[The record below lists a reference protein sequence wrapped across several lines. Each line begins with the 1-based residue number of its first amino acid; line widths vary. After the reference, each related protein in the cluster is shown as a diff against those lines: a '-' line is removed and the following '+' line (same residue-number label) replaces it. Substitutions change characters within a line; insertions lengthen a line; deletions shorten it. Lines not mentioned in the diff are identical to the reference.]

1 MKKHMNN
8 IIGCIVTLCLTII
21 ILGKTTDM
29 VERKDSDEKYADFF
43 EQDADFDVLFMG
55 TSHVMNGVYPMELWN
70 EYGIVSY
77 NFGGHANQMATT
89 YWVMENALDYTTP
102 EVVVIDC
109 LACSGQWKCTD
120 IFSYVHQS
128 MDAFPLSTTKIKAV
142 NDLLDDENM
151 DEAIKEG
158 VAREN
163 SEPRTKIGLLWNY
176 SVYHS
181 RWNEL
186 GHQDFE
192 PNRNIEKG
200 AESTIAVTP
209 GTLERISPSLKVEGD
224 FVGEEYLRK
233 IIEDCQKRDIEVLLV
248 YLPYPAGEGDQRESN
263 YVYDIA
269 EEYGVDY
276 INFLDMDVINYQTDL
291 YDAASHLN
299 PSGARKVTSY
309 LGAYLAEEYGVKD
322 QRMNEEYESWNG
334 DYSAYVAFKNQ
345 NIQTQKELMPY
356 FMLLSGDNL
365 DITINTGNTD
375 IFYNKCMMSLLQNL
389 GVDITQLNEETE
401 TIIVHNGGE
410 QAEVINTSAEVSNY
424 DGNGLMI
431 EVMRNGEVVDNVE
444 FIYHVDP
451 VTADIVIDAVN
462 R

>member
-21 ILGKTTDM
+21 ILGKITDM

-109 LACSGQWKCTD
+109 LACSSQWKCTD

-163 SEPRTKIGLLWNY
+163 SEPRTKIGLQWNY

-186 GHQDFE
+186 GH
-192 PNRNIEKG
+192 
-200 AESTIAVTP
+200 
-209 GTLERISPSLKVEGD
+209 
-224 FVGEEYLRK
+224 
-233 IIEDCQKRDIEVLLV
+233 
-248 YLPYPAGEGDQRESN
+248 
-263 YVYDIA
+263 
-269 EEYGVDY
+269 
-276 INFLDMDVINYQTDL
+276 
-291 YDAASHLN
+291 
-299 PSGARKVTSY
+299 
-309 LGAYLAEEYGVKD
+309 
-322 QRMNEEYESWNG
+322 
-334 DYSAYVAFKNQ
+334 
-345 NIQTQKELMPY
+345 
-356 FMLLSGDNL
+356 
-365 DITINTGNTD
+365 
-375 IFYNKCMMSLLQNL
+375 
-389 GVDITQLNEETE
+389 
-401 TIIVHNGGE
+401 
-410 QAEVINTSAEVSNY
+410 
-424 DGNGLMI
+424 
-431 EVMRNGEVVDNVE
+431 
-444 FIYHVDP
+444 
-451 VTADIVIDAVN
+451 
-462 R
+462 